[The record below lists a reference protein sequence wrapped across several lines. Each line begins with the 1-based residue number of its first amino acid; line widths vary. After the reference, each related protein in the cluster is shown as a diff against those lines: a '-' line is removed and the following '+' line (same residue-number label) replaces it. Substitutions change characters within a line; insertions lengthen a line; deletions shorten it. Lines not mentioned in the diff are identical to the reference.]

1 MKNPLILQAALLVSL
16 VGCSSEKVKTDPQ
29 LKDDNSSSKCNVPGC
44 SSDSLPKGPPVIPSP
59 VGVDRNSIPPRPRPP
74 GSDRDSNGCIPSAG
88 SLWCAKTNSC
98 QSPLALAKKEGF
110 IGAAG
115 ISETRKAF
123 EVYCRN

>member
-1 MKNPLILQAALLVSL
+1 MKNLLVLQAALLVSL

-29 LKDDNSSSKCNVPGC
+29 LKVLPSPVGVDRNSI
-44 SSDSLPKGPPVIPSP
+44 PPRP

-74 GSDRDSNGCIPSAG
+74 GSDRDSNGCIPSTG
-88 SLWCAKTNSC
+88 FLWCAKTNSC
-98 QSPLALAKKEGF
+98 QRPLALAKKEGF

-115 ISETRKAF
+115 INETRKAF